1 VLRFFLARTV
11 GAGHPGLCKEGEMV
25 KYVVAVAL
33 FFVLLVVGIYLE
45 RRA

>member
-1 VLRFFLARTV
+1 
-11 GAGHPGLCKEGEMV
+11 MV